1 MSDMSDSSSGSAAS
15 FRLHFAK
22 GDYKTGVTKW
32 FAQQTNAS
40 ASVRALVANAIA
52 QLGMGDLFSASFHM
66 DLPDSFDDPA
76 DGPKPVKRQ
85 FGGKRAE
92 KKNPSPAQD
101 KPDDGSSENADA
113 SSIGQEE
120 SVVAVDEKSNVEV
133 SEPADASVENDIEEV
148 ESNGSDD
155 LINFDSKDTESV
167 SENESF
173 DSMSSNID
181 ESKVDETDKHKSYS
195 PSTDDIFSMVNL
207 DNASK
212 LNAKIRPF
220 SEMN

>member
-1 MSDMSDSSSGSAAS
+1 MFDMSDHSSGSAAS

-22 GDYKTGVTKW
+22 GDYETGVAKW

-76 DGPKPVKRQ
+76 TGSKPAKRQ
-85 FGGKRAE
+85 SGGKRAE

-101 KPDDGSSENADA
+101 KPDDGSSESTDA
-113 SSIGQEE
+113 AFIGQDE
-120 SVVAVDEKSNVEV
+120 SVVALDGKSNVEV
-133 SEPADASVENDIEEV
+133 LEPADASVESDTEEV
-148 ESNGSDD
+148 ESNGSDE
-155 LINFDSKDTESV
+155 LIDFDSENAEPV
-167 SENESF
+167 SEKEPF

-181 ESKVDETDKHKSYS
+181 ESKVDGVNKPKSYS

>member
-1 MSDMSDSSSGSAAS
+1 MSDMSDRSSGSAAS

-22 GDYKTGVTKW
+22 GDYETGVAKW

-66 DLPDSFDDPA
+66 DLPDSFDDLATGSKPA
-76 DGPKPVKRQ
+76 KRQ
-85 FGGKRAE
+85 SGGKRAE
-92 KKNPSPAQD
+92 KKNPSPAHD
-101 KPDDGSSENADA
+101 KPDDGSSESTDA
-113 SSIGQEE
+113 TSIDKEE
-120 SVVAVDEKSNVEV
+120 SVVAVDESSDVEV
-133 SEPADASVENDIEEV
+133 SEPVETSMENDIEEV
-148 ESNGSDD
+148 ETNDSDD
-155 LINFDSKDTESV
+155 LINFDSKNDERI
-167 SENESF
+167 SENELF

-181 ESKVDETDKHKSYS
+181 ESKVDEADKPKSYS
-195 PSTDDIFSMVNL
+195 PSTDDISSMVNL

-220 SEMN
+220 SEMS